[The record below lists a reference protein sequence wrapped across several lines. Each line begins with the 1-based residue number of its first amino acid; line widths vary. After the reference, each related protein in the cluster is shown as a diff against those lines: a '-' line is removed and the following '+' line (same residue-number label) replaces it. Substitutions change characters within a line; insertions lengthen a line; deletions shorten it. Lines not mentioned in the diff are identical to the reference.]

1 MDPEKKKP
9 LAENARLAISGILLK
24 LPEKGLDYQQV
35 TDENKKNI
43 GSMSPGLYMFFVKPK
58 GTEGIYSPAYVG
70 YTGKSFNVRFKGH
83 ARDHNL
89 ISWFLK
95 EQETSTTKCKLFVSE
110 FPCRPMIAKL
120 LESIFLEAFD
130 FAFNRMENGEVRDT
144 EDLYTYNKQ
153 KDLTLQEGKKEF
165 QKVFGK
171 VKGDLDAIETFIY

>member
-1 MDPEKKKP
+1 MKKP

-24 LPEKGLDYQQV
+24 LSGKDFDYRQV
-35 TDENKKNI
+35 THENKKNI
-43 GSMSPGLYMFFVKPK
+43 GSMSHGLYMFFVKPK

-70 YTGKSFNVRFKGH
+70 YTGQPFNMRFKGH
-83 ARDHNL
+83 ARDDKL
-89 ISWFLK
+89 IGRFLK

-153 KDLTLQEGKKEF
+153 KDLSLEQGKKEF
-165 QKVFGK
+165 RKVFGK
-171 VKGDLDAIETFIY
+171 VKQDLDDIAALTY